1 MHPQSTHTIAWCGT
15 ARGVKPPQINW
26 GRLFYCCGIIGT
38 YQYQRVS
45 IIWGGFDCVDC
56 FVQCNLQTVLA
67 RGVKHLQIN
76 WSKIFHC
83 CGIIG
88 TYQYQSVN
96 IIWGGFD
103 CVDILYKCNLQTAP
117 MLASGVKSLQ
127 INRTWLIYCEISW
140 ACNTCM
146 WRKWHN

>member
-67 RGVKHLQIN
+67 RGLKPWFDWFVALVVGGVDQLIGAPGQVLEHA
-76 WSKIFHC
+76 WSSYAICGSTWSIRKPKAYLYLLFLLVLTFH
-83 CGIIG
+83 
-88 TYQYQSVN
+88 TQS
-96 IIWGGFD
+96 
-103 CVDILYKCNLQTAP
+103 L
-117 MLASGVKSLQ
+117 SLFWCFAVAARM
-127 INRTWLIYCEISW
+127 ID
-140 ACNTCM
+140 M
-146 WRKWHN
+146 